1 MTRKV
6 DRVYRSVHTADGHSI
21 ITTPPSLPP
30 SPAISLVCR
39 IAVAVLSIAI
49 LSCVPSYSQPGDTIP
64 LRGTDE
70 ERRIQ
75 STWRKNISCNCPYNL
90 KSNKHRCGAS
100 SAWSRRDGHS
110 PLCYVE
116 ELESS
121 NKSLP
126 PKKDEAKK
134 LEGEG
139 KYSSSWCKAN
149 DGNDSVTLWDDTKP
163 DCVLPDRVI
172 EFDFGKD
179 MKPYECVGQAIHYA
193 RMTGTKPECIL
204 IQRSDISDETF
215 QRAVRK
221 AQSAVISCGISLR
234 CMNHEGA
241 IVSCPSAMR
250 SGDGK

>member
-1 MTRKV
+1 M
-6 DRVYRSVHTADGHSI
+6 
-21 ITTPPSLPP
+21 
-30 SPAISLVCR
+30 
-39 IAVAVLSIAI
+39 LSIAI
-49 LSCVPSYSQPGDTIP
+49 LSCVPSYSQAGDTIP

-75 STWRKNISCNCPYNL
+75 STWRKNIICNCPYNL
-90 KSNKHRCGAS
+90 TSNKHRCGAS
-100 SAWSRRDGHS
+100 SAWSRPGGHS

-139 KYSSSWCKAN
+139 KYSSSWCQATGG
-149 DGNDSVTLWDDTKP
+149 DDSVTLRDHTKP

-172 EFDFGKD
+172 EFDFGKG

-193 RMTGTKPECIL
+193 IMTGKMAECIL
-204 IQRSDISDETF
+204 IQRSDISNETF

-250 SGDGK
+250 SGDFK